1 MGAAVFI
8 PGLFIEY
15 EPYMGFFMDLITI
28 YVVPFG
34 AVLCSIMI
42 YWVLK
47 DGKIMEELNK
57 GREKPLGPA
66 YLFTAKFVYVFLAAL
81 VFGLSI
87 LYKGIG

>member
-1 MGAAVFI
+1 
-8 PGLFIEY
+8 
-15 EPYMGFFMDLITI
+15 
-28 YVVPFG
+28 
-34 AVLCSIMI
+34 
-42 YWVLK
+42 
-47 DGKIMEELNK
+47 MEELNK